1 MSQRRVRR
9 LPLCPSL
16 RAAPATAPCTNR
28 PTPLRD
34 GGKNERWLR
43 PVLDRHQ
50 SALRRT
56 RACLRP
62 SLAIPHFSSPSPKK
76 FTPPPENNT
85 MPSFTT
91 AAKDEILS
99 NKAVRQ
105 HFPNQQSFGLMVFSR
120 EFSVPKMQMLTRERR
135 AAQYYSQLVQSVRPM
150 TGTVTLRE
158 EKLSTGQLAYRVT
171 VDDMADRIDLYNHFA
186 MLYPEGVTFELLGGD
201 EGAGAFVGGVFLAC
215 GTLSDPEVKYHLEF
229 AIPRE
234 ELLMM
239 FVALL
244 QDVGFSPLLTQ
255 RRGQAIVYLHDST
268 QIEDLLTFMGCPLTS
283 MEIMNAKILK
293 ERRNAANRVSNCDTA
308 NMDKVAGAAAGQIA
322 AINAVG
328 LDSLPEELRAL
339 AELRLQN
346 PFDSLRELGQKLT
359 PPLSRSGV
367 NHRLEKI
374 IDLAA
379 RKD

>member
-1 MSQRRVRR
+1 
-9 LPLCPSL
+9 
-16 RAAPATAPCTNR
+16 
-28 PTPLRD
+28 
-34 GGKNERWLR
+34 
-43 PVLDRHQ
+43 
-50 SALRRT
+50 
-56 RACLRP
+56 
-62 SLAIPHFSSPSPKK
+62 
-76 FTPPPENNT
+76 
-85 MPSFTT
+85 
-91 AAKDEILS
+91 
-99 NKAVRQ
+99 
-105 HFPNQQSFGLMVFSR
+105 
-120 EFSVPKMQMLTRERR
+120 
-135 AAQYYSQLVQSVRPM
+135 
-150 TGTVTLRE
+150 
-158 EKLSTGQLAYRVT
+158 
-171 VDDMADRIDLYNHFA
+171 MADRIDLYNHFA

-201 EGAGAFVGGVFLAC
+201 EGAGAFLGGVFLAC

-293 ERRNAANRVSNCDTA
+293 ERRNAANRASNCDTA

-322 AINAVG
+322 AINAVDWIPSRRNCG
-328 LDSLPEELRAL
+328 PWRSSVSRTPTI
-339 AELRLQN
+339 
-346 PFDSLRELGQKLT
+346 PLRELGQKLT

>member
-1 MSQRRVRR
+1 
-9 LPLCPSL
+9 
-16 RAAPATAPCTNR
+16 
-28 PTPLRD
+28 
-34 GGKNERWLR
+34 
-43 PVLDRHQ
+43 
-50 SALRRT
+50 
-56 RACLRP
+56 
-62 SLAIPHFSSPSPKK
+62 
-76 FTPPPENNT
+76 

-201 EGAGAFVGGVFLAC
+201 EGAGAFLGGVFLAC

-255 RRGQAIVYLHDST
+255 RRGQTIVYLHDST
-268 QIEDLLTFMGCPLTS
+268 QIEECSPS
-283 MEIMNAKILK
+283 W
-293 ERRNAANRVSNCDTA
+293 
-308 NMDKVAGAAAGQIA
+308 GAR
-322 AINAVG
+322 
-328 LDSLPEELRAL
+328 SPPW
-339 AELRLQN
+339 RL
-346 PFDSLRELGQKLT
+346 
-359 PPLSRSGV
+359 
-367 NHRLEKI
+367 
-374 IDLAA
+374 
-379 RKD
+379 